1 MGLQRQGGKG
11 HLNGKPWKYRSR
23 TFGILLFGIVLASA
37 ARLPLAANPALSE
50 ATREKILRYIHE
62 RFGVAD
68 ATKLTVGEVRD
79 SFAPNFFQ
87 VSIVSDDPKDPK
99 GKHDQPAWV
108 SKDSR
113 YLLLGNLFEV
123 SDASSAEMIRRVRE
137 AFKVPENVKLTL
149 GSFHASHVADFQTT
163 TLTIDNGKGPQER
176 KVLLASDGKH
186 AILGDIYPLD
196 VDLQKQALHGLTV
209 GNSPTQGPANAPVT
223 IFEFADLQC
232 PTCALLHQF
241 LETQLLPRYGNKVRV
256 VFKEFPLVGI
266 HDWSPTAAVAC
277 QCAYEMNPSTFVPI
291 RTAIF
296 RSQQSINITN
306 VRDTLLNFGEQAG
319 LDRVKLSACI
329 DAKSTWPRIEADLAE
344 GKKLNVAST
353 PTSFINGRMLVGI
366 GSQDGYLQTVDEALR
381 AAQ

>member
-1 MGLQRQGGKG
+1 MNVKLSKF
-11 HLNGKPWKYRSR
+11 RSQAL
-23 TFGILLFGIVLASA
+23 GILLCGVVLGLT
-37 ARLPLAANPALSE
+37 ARLPLAADPALSE
-50 ATREKILRYIHE
+50 AAREKILRYIHE
-62 RFGVAD
+62 RLGMAD

-79 SFAPNFFQ
+79 SFAPNFLQ
-87 VSIVSDDPKDPK
+87 VSIVSDDAQ
-99 GKHDQPAWV
+99 GKQHDQPVWV

-113 YLLLGNLFEV
+113 YLLMGSPFEV
-123 SDASSAEMIRRVRE
+123 NDPSNAEMIRRMRE
-137 AFKVPENVKLTL
+137 AFKVPENVKMVL
-149 GSFHASHVADFQTT
+149 GSFHASRVSDFQTA
-163 TLTIDNGKGPQER
+163 TLTFDNGKGAQER
-176 KVLLASDGKH
+176 NVLLARDGKH
-186 AILGDIYPLD
+186 AILGEIYTLD

-277 QCAYEMNPSTFVPI
+277 QCAYEMNPSTFVPM

-306 VRDTLLNFGEQAG
+306 VRDTLLGFGEQAG
-319 LDRVKLSACI
+319 LDRVKLAGCI

-366 GSQDGYLQTVDEALR
+366 ASQDGYLQTVDEALR
-381 AAQ
+381 AAK